1 MDLQAIEH
9 LAKLAKLDLS
19 QDQKELLLNQLPDII
34 KYMDVLNE
42 VDTSDVAPTYQS
54 TGLKNVLRE
63 DEYDASRN
71 LGQSLLNHTEHDVVQ
86 DQIKVKSVF
95 N

>member
-1 MDLQAIEH
+1 MDLQKIEH
-9 LAKLAKLDLS
+9 LAKLAKLSLS
-19 QDQKELLLNQLPDII
+19 DEQKTLLLEQLPDII

-42 VDTSDVAPTYQS
+42 VDTSDVNPTYQS
-54 TGLKNVLRE
+54 TGLNNVLRE
-63 DEYDASRN
+63 DEYNADMN
-71 LGQSLLNHTEHDVVQ
+71 LGQSLLNHSEHDIVQ

>member
-1 MDLQAIEH
+1 MDLQKIED
-9 LAKLAKLDLS
+9 LAKLAKLSLS
-19 QDQKELLLNQLPDII
+19 DEQKTLLLEQLPDII

-42 VDTSDVAPTYQS
+42 VDTSDVNPTYQS
-54 TGLKNVLRE
+54 TGLNNVLRE
-63 DEYDASRN
+63 DEYNADMN
-71 LGQSLLNHTEHDVVQ
+71 LGQSLLNHSEHDIVQ